1 MMTTISCLGK
11 DKISKVRTRTIHAR
25 IRDSHMYLHSIN
37 KHSLTFIAVL
47 ENGGF
52 TYHSNRVPSVSR
64 VMINPVQDSDLS
76 VELSLV
82 AYNLKICPST
92 VVRNNKE

>member
-1 MMTTISCLGK
+1 M
-11 DKISKVRTRTIHAR
+11 
-25 IRDSHMYLHSIN
+25 
-37 KHSLTFIAVL
+37 L

-92 VVRNNKE
+92 VVHNSNYNK

>member
-1 MMTTISCLGK
+1 MHEFATA
-11 DKISKVRTRTIHAR
+11 IHT
-25 IRDSHMYLHSIN
+25 YSIL
-37 KHSLTFIAVL
+37 KSVIAVS

-64 VMINPVQDSDLS
+64 IMINPVQDSDLS

-82 AYNLKICPST
+82 AYNLKICPLT